1 MQEMFFSKKKKKLF
15 SLVNCINN
23 GKILTKFDKKIKLNK
38 FET

>member
-1 MQEMFFSKKKKKLF
+1 MREMFFCQKKKLF

>member
-1 MQEMFFSKKKKKLF
+1 MQEIFF

-23 GKILTKFDKKIKLNK
+23 GKILMKFDKKIKLNK